1 MPKRPLPFF
10 ALLCITLSVINCS
23 AQANKLDSLLEA
35 FQEVSTLKIT
45 EQADLYNDLF
55 REYLENDFDSAMYF
69 GKKAEELSI
78 KAGYDKGL
86 GDYYNQQGTYNKD
99 LGNYYTALL
108 WDYKYLEIS
117 EKRQE
122 PKSIASAHNNIGIV
136 YKLQENY
143 ALALDHL
150 SRSLRIKKQ
159 ENMEKETASTINNI
173 GNVYFSRNQYDSALL
188 YFFQALN
195 INKKYNQQKF
205 IFINLRN
212 IAETYI
218 KKGMQDSATRFIKEA
233 TEILNTNKFNKK
245 QYTEWYI
252 LKATYYT
259 AFNNSIQGKAYADS
273 SLSIAVKIGLRN
285 EMLDAYKLLAAIA
298 ESEGKTADAYQSLSR
313 YTQLRDSLYKE
324 SISAQVSD
332 IQQSYEL
339 KKLDADVER
348 LRLEKILLATIF
360 AFALLLVVI
369 LTVFLKKRYKTIQ
382 LLNLKNQQLSVL
394 DEEKSNLM
402 RLVAHDLKSPL
413 SRINLLSQLLSH
425 KDYKTEEEFLQYTSF
440 ITETSR
446 ESLEM
451 INKFLSIDR
460 SDWVDIQIHKEPIDV
475 RDLITKKVN
484 RFIPDAQTKN
494 ISIIPHI
501 AVNDVVLNT
510 DLQCMRQILS
520 NLINNAIKFAPI
532 GSSIVITVL
541 DDDHHFI
548 FEVKDNGPGIPAEQQ
563 KSLFNKYQLLTNK
576 PTGNETS
583 SGLGLYIVKRL
594 VDRLGGEI
602 WVKSEPGKG
611 TSFFVSLPKG

>member
-1 MPKRPLPFF
+1 MPKRSIPLF
-10 ALLCITLSVINCS
+10 TLYCFTFSVINCS
-23 AQANKLDSLLEA
+23 AQTNKLDSLLEA
-35 FQEVSTLKIT
+35 YKQVNTFEIT
-45 EQADLYNDLF
+45 KQADLYNDLF
-55 REYLENDFDSAMYF
+55 REYLENDFDSAMFF

-78 KAGYDKGL
+78 KATYDKGL
-86 GDYYNQQGTYNKD
+86 GEYYNQQGTYNKD

-108 WDYKYLEIS
+108 WDYKFLEIA
-117 EKRQE
+117 EKRGDAR
-122 PKSIASAHNNIGIV
+122 SLASAHNNIGIV

-143 ALALDHL
+143 VLALDHL
-150 SRSLRIKKQ
+150 SHSLSIKKQ

-173 GNVYFSRNQYDSALL
+173 GNVYFSQSQYDSALP
-188 YFFQALN
+188 YFFQALY

-218 KKGMQDSATRFIKEA
+218 KKGMQDSANRFIKDA
-233 TEILNTNKFNKK
+233 TEILNNNQFNKK

-259 AFNNSIQGKAYADS
+259 EFNNSIQGKAYADS
-273 SLSIAVKIGLRN
+273 SLNIALKIGLRN
-285 EMLDAYKLLAAIA
+285 EMLEAYKLLASIA
-298 ESEGKTADAYQSLSR
+298 EKEGKTGEAYHSLKR

-339 KKLDADVER
+339 KKLDADVDR
-348 LRLEKILLATIF
+348 LRLEKILLATII

-382 LLNLKNQQLSVL
+382 LLNVKNQQLSVL

-413 SRINLLSQLLSH
+413 SRINLLSQLLNH
-425 KDYKTEEEFLQYTSF
+425 KDYKNEEEFIQYVNF
-440 ITETSR
+440 ITETSK

-460 SDWVDIQIHKEPIDV
+460 SDWVDIEVQKEPIDV

-494 ISIIPHI
+494 ISIVPHI
-501 AVNDVVLNT
+501 AVNEIVLHT

-532 GSSIVITVL
+532 GSRIVITVL

>member
-425 KDYKTEEEFLQYTSF
+425 KDYKTEEEFLQYTNF

>member
-1 MPKRPLPFF
+1 MPKRPIPLFTLYCF
-10 ALLCITLSVINCS
+10 TLSVINCS
-23 AQANKLDSLLEA
+23 AQTNKLDSLLEA
-35 FQEVSTLKIT
+35 YQQVNTLEINQ
-45 EQADLYNDLF
+45 QADLYNDLF
-55 REYLENDFDSAMYF
+55 REYLENDFDSAMFF
-69 GKKAEELSI
+69 GKKAEDLSI

-86 GDYYNQQGTYNKD
+86 GEYYNQQGTYNKD

-108 WDYKYLEIS
+108 WDYKFLEIA
-117 EKRQE
+117 EKRGDAR
-122 PKSIASAHNNIGIV
+122 SLASAHNNIGIV

-143 ALALDHL
+143 VLALDHL
-150 SRSLRIKKQ
+150 SRSLSIKKQ

-173 GNVYFSRNQYDSALL
+173 GNVYFSQSQYDSALP
-188 YFFQALN
+188 YFFQALI

-218 KKGMQDSATRFIKEA
+218 KKGMQDSATRFIKDA
-233 TEILNTNKFNKK
+233 TEILNKNKFNKK

-259 AFNNSIQGKAYADS
+259 EFNNSIQGKAYADS
-273 SLSIAVKIGLRN
+273 SLNIALKIGLRN
-285 EMLDAYKLLAAIA
+285 EMLEAYKLLASIA
-298 ESEGKTADAYQSLSR
+298 EKEGKTGEAYHSLKR

-339 KKLDADVER
+339 KKLDADVDR
-348 LRLEKILLATIF
+348 LRLEKILLATII

-369 LTVFLKKRYKTIQ
+369 LTVFLKKRYKTIL
-382 LLNLKNQQLSVL
+382 LLNVKNQQLSVL

-413 SRINLLSQLLSH
+413 SRINLLSQLLNH
-425 KDYKTEEEFLQYTSF
+425 KDYKNEEEFIQYVNF
-440 ITETSR
+440 ITETSK

-460 SDWVDIQIHKEPIDV
+460 SDWVDIEVQKEPIDV

-494 ISIIPHI
+494 ISLVPHI
-501 AVNDVVLNT
+501 AVNEIVLNT

>member
-1 MPKRPLPFF
+1 MPKRPVPLFTLF
-10 ALLCITLSVINCS
+10 CITLSVINCS
-23 AQANKLDSLLEA
+23 AQTNKLDSLLEA
-35 FQEVSTLKIT
+35 YQQVSTLEIT
-45 EQADLYNDLF
+45 QQADLYNALF
-55 REYLENDFDSAMYF
+55 REYLENDFDSAMIF
-69 GKKAEELSI
+69 GKKAEELSL
-78 KAGYDKGL
+78 KASYDKGL
-86 GDYYNQQGTYNKD
+86 GEYYNQQGTYNKD

-117 EKRQE
+117 EKRRE
-122 PKSIASAHNNIGIV
+122 PRSIASAHNNIGIV

-150 SRSLRIKKQ
+150 SRSLSIKKQ
-159 ENMEKETASTINNI
+159 EKMEKETASTINNI
-173 GNVYFSRNQYDSALL
+173 GNVYFSRNQYDSALP
-188 YFFQALN
+188 YFFEALN

-218 KKGMQDSATRFIKEA
+218 KKGMQDSATRYMDA
-233 TEILNTNKFNKK
+233 AAEILNTNKFNKK

-259 AFNNSIQGKAYADS
+259 AFNDSKKGKAYADS
-273 SLSIAVKIGLRN
+273 SMNIAVKIGLRN
-285 EMLDAYKLLAAIA
+285 EMLDAYKLLATIA
-298 ESEGKTADAYQSLSR
+298 DKEGKTAEAYQSLSR

-360 AFALLLVVI
+360 AFALVLVII

-382 LLNLKNQQLSVL
+382 LLNLKNKQLSVL
-394 DEEKSNLM
+394 DEEKSNLL

-413 SRINLLSQLLSH
+413 SRINLLSQLLNH
-425 KDYKTEEEFLQYTSF
+425 KDYKNEEEFSQYTNF
-440 ITETSR
+440 ITETSK

-460 SDWVDIQIHKEPIDV
+460 NDWVDIQVQKEPIDV

-484 RFIPDAQTKN
+484 RFTPDAQIKN
-494 ISIIPHI
+494 ISIVPHI
-501 AVNDVVLNT
+501 AVNDVVLHT

-520 NLINNAIKFAPI
+520 NLINNAVKFAPF
-532 GSSIVITVL
+532 GSSITITVL

-563 KSLFNKYQLLTNK
+563 KSLFNKYQLLTNR

-602 WVKSEPGKG
+602 WVKSEPGSG
-611 TSFFVSLPKG
+611 TSFFVSLPKD

>member
-1 MPKRPLPFF
+1 MPKRPIPLFTLYCF
-10 ALLCITLSVINCS
+10 TLSVINCS
-23 AQANKLDSLLEA
+23 AQTNKLDSLLEA
-35 FQEVSTLKIT
+35 YQQVNTLEINQ
-45 EQADLYNDLF
+45 QADLYNDLF
-55 REYLENDFDSAMYF
+55 REYLENDFDSAMFF
-69 GKKAEELSI
+69 GKKAEDLSI

-86 GDYYNQQGTYNKD
+86 GEYYNQQGTYNKD

-108 WDYKYLEIS
+108 WDYKFLEIA
-117 EKRQE
+117 EKRGDAR
-122 PKSIASAHNNIGIV
+122 SLASAHNNIGIV

-143 ALALDHL
+143 VLALDHL
-150 SRSLRIKKQ
+150 SRSLSIKKQ

-173 GNVYFSRNQYDSALL
+173 GNVYFSQSQYDSALP

-218 KKGMQDSATRFIKEA
+218 KKGMQDSATRFIKDA
-233 TEILNTNKFNKK
+233 TEILNNNKFNKK

-259 AFNNSIQGKAYADS
+259 EFNNSIQGKAYADS
-273 SLSIAVKIGLRN
+273 SLNIALKIGLRN
-285 EMLDAYKLLAAIA
+285 EMLEAYKLLASIA
-298 ESEGKTADAYQSLSR
+298 EKEGKTGEAYHSLKR

-339 KKLDADVER
+339 KKLDADVDR
-348 LRLEKILLATIF
+348 LRLEKILLATII

-369 LTVFLKKRYKTIQ
+369 LTVFLKKRYKTIL
-382 LLNLKNQQLSVL
+382 LLNVKNQQLSVL

-413 SRINLLSQLLSH
+413 SRINLLSQLLNH
-425 KDYKTEEEFLQYTSF
+425 KDYKNEEEFIQYVNF
-440 ITETSR
+440 ITETSK

-460 SDWVDIQIHKEPIDV
+460 SDWVDIEVQKEPIDV

-494 ISIIPHI
+494 ISLVPHI
-501 AVNDVVLNT
+501 AVNEIVLNT

>member
-425 KDYKTEEEFLQYTSF
+425 KDYKTEEEFLQYTNF

-510 DLQCMRQILS
+510 DFQCMRQILS